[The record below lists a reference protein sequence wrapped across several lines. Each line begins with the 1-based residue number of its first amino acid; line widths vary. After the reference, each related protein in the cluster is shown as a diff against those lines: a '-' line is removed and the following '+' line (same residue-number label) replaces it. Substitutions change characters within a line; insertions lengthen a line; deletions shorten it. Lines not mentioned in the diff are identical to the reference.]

1 MSRRRSV
8 MYGFLALIMFLSTI
22 LLPLS
27 SVISSGVASAHEGE
41 EHGHKILAI
50 SKTTGFRH
58 ASIDQGAKIALPE
71 MAKKY
76 GFEIDF
82 TENTA
87 DINAANLA
95 KYDVVF
101 FVSTT
106 GNFSDWG
113 LTDQQKQDFM
123 NFIKS
128 GKGYVGAHSATDT
141 GYDWQEYGDLTGAY
155 FSHHPWTQTVKFNV
169 EDSNNPA
176 TAHLG
181 PSWTALE
188 EVYYFKENPRDKG
201 KHILLSLDMNS
212 NGVTGGPFEDHP
224 NAWCSPVQNGRM
236 FYTALGHHP
245 ETWFKED
252 FQQHLLGGL
261 KYAWGEANDTDC
273 DQSSPKG
280 GLQKVSLVKGTI
292 ASPVGIDI
300 SKSGEIF
307 VISLFGKVYTVS
319 QEGDTKEILNIPT
332 NLEGEHGL
340 LGLALDPDFESNHY
354 IYLYYTNPVKT
365 AEGKLINNVA
375 RFTYENGVIS
385 ANTEKNL
392 LKVTS
397 DVTCCHQAG
406 YLKFGPDGKL
416 YLTIGDNNSP
426 TQGPQTRS
434 LQTSQNLD
442 DMRGKILRFNKD
454 GSASNDNPYFTG
466 QGGARDYVY
475 AWGFRN
481 PYRISFDTTKGNGK
495 TIIYEGDVG
504 PDGTFANGS
513 NGDYDEF
520 NAVTAPGQNFGW
532 PYGIGDKVYNKKD
545 YAGANNLNEI
555 NDALYAE
562 KFATTKKPIA
572 FYPYTNDPI
581 WGTGGRTALAGPVYD
596 YTGPNAIPG
605 LKGKFLAYD
614 FTRNWV
620 KAVTTDDNGE
630 IVKVEDFLSGMLA
643 PIDMKLGP
651 DGALYIAEFG
661 KSWESDEDDG
671 ITKVFYGQLH
681 RNPVIKAK
689 ASAVSGKTPLTV
701 NFDTTGTSDLDGDTI
716 AFAWNFGDGTTSRD
730 ANPSHT
736 YSINGNYDVTLTVT
750 NGSGKF
756 SVWNTKITVG
766 NTAPVVKI
774 TSPANG
780 SFFTNGETITA
791 TAFATDDEDGPIACD
806 KIQWSVNLLHDAHYH
821 PFPGTTGCTPTIT
834 LFDDGHGP
842 EAKIAWNIAA
852 TVTDNGAPGTTPL
865 SSSDSITFKN
875 KRIHAEDFD
884 ATGGASPTAP
894 ADQGVKTESTSDMYG
909 GKNVGFTERNDW
921 FMFKHIDINNI
932 KKMYFRMASESNSL
946 NMEVRL
952 DSPTGEKIAT
962 AAAPTTKGWQNWTT
976 ISSDVVQPA
985 HNLDAAQADF
995 HDLYFFFPAGGNN
1008 INWIQF
1014 AYAGDA
1020 APTEKDVCNANCSGG
1035 PGTSLP
1041 DVSGSYSRTGWA
1053 ATASHSGNQDPA
1065 ANGIDGKQTTRWSTG
1080 VDAAPDMWYQIDMG
1094 KVQKVDRIVVDH
1106 GSQWPAAD
1114 VSKHP
1119 DYFRGYDLQ
1128 VSMDGK
1134 TWTTVASKDSSWNKL
1149 VVDEKFKA
1157 MDARYIKMVNKGSA
1171 KGFWLSIHEMYV
1183 FPPSGG
1189 GTTYDTT
1196 GALNRTNWAA
1206 KASHGENFNSNGTP
1220 PDDPKS
1226 CLKCAFDGDLFSR
1239 WTTGTPMKAGMW
1251 YQVDLGAATNI
1262 SRVLVDFGSLWT
1274 TEQQP
1279 KHPDYFRGYNIQVS
1293 LDGTNWTSVASAD
1306 TYSEYVVDKSFAAVN
1321 ARYVR
1326 IENTK
1331 DDTTNSWYAS
1341 IHELYVFPAKS
1352 SDATLK
1358 SITWNGKPLSGFSPE
1373 IYSYQVVLPAGTTA
1387 VPEVGA
1393 AANHEKAT
1401 FAVQAAPAIPGTTT
1415 VLVTAEN
1422 GSTQSYEVNFV
1433 FVSAPASQLTG
1444 PADVHSGQSFDLTY
1458 SLSNLKQKVYAQDLT
1473 FSYDSTQLEFVSA
1486 DGVRDDI
1493 IVVDKGVKQNQIRII
1508 IANLAGDKATGD
1520 VLKLHF
1526 RAKVTSQVT
1535 SSAVTLTNVVLA
1547 NGEGEEIHVEGSSYS
1562 VQIHGVDKA
1571 SLRSLI
1577 AEAQS
1582 KHDAAVE
1589 GTNSG
1594 QYPVGSKAVLQAAID
1609 QAKAVADNAE
1619 AAQEQVEQAVTEL
1632 AAALQVFTASVN
1644 ISKPGDLTGDGRYSI
1659 GDLAIM
1665 AAAYGKTSADPDW
1678 NLYKYADLNN
1688 DGIVDILDLAALARL
1703 ILE

>member
-1 MSRRRSV
+1 M
-8 MYGFLALIMFLSTI
+8 MYGFLALVMFLSTI

-27 SVISSGVASAHEGE
+27 SVLSSGVASAHEGE
-41 EHGHKILAI
+41 EHGHKVLAI

-58 ASIDQGAKIALPE
+58 ASIDQGAKVALPE

-82 TENTA
+82 TENAA

-155 FSHHPWTQTVKFNV
+155 FSNHPWTQTVKFNV

-261 KYAWGEANDTDC
+261 KYAWGEATDTDC

-340 LGLALDPDFESNHY
+340 LGIALDPDFDSNHY

-365 AEGKLINNVA
+365 AEGQLINNVS
-375 RFTYENGVIS
+375 RFTYENGGIS
-385 ANTEKNL
+385 GNTEKNL

-406 YLKFGPDGKL
+406 HLKFGPDGKL
-416 YLTIGDNNSP
+416 YLTIGDNNTP

-434 LQTSQNLD
+434 FQTSQNLD

-454 GSASNDNPYFTG
+454 GSASNDNPFFTG

-504 PDGTFANGS
+504 PDGTFAGGS

-520 NAVTAPGQNFGW
+520 NAITAPGQNFGW

-581 WGTGGRTALAGPVYD
+581 WGQGGRTALAGPVYD

-671 ITKVFYGQLH
+671 ISKVFYGQLH

-689 ASAVSGKTPLTV
+689 ASVVSGKTPLTV
-701 NFDTTGTSDLDGDTI
+701 NFDTTGTTDLDGDTI
-716 AFAWNFGDGTTSRD
+716 SFAWNFGDGTTSQD

-736 YSINGNYDVTLTVT
+736 YSVNGNYDVTLTVT
-750 NGSGKF
+750 NGTGKF
-756 SVWNTKITVG
+756 SVWNTKISAG

-774 TSPANG
+774 TSPATG

-791 TAFATDDEDGPIACD
+791 SAFATDEEDGPIACD

-821 PFPGTTGCTPTIT
+821 PFPGATGCTPTFT

-852 TVTDNGAPGTTPL
+852 TVTDNGATGTTPL
-865 SSSDSITFKN
+865 TSSASVTFKN
-875 KRIHAEDFD
+875 KRLHAADFA
-884 ATGGASPTAP
+884 ATGGNAPTSP
-894 ADQGVKTESTSDMYG
+894 ADQGVKTEDTQDMYG
-909 GKNVGFTERNDW
+909 GKNVGFTEANDW
-921 FMFKHIDINNI
+921 LMFKDIDMSTIN
-932 KKMYFRMASESNSL
+932 KMYFRMASDSANL
-946 NMEVRL
+946 NMEVHL
-952 DSPTGEKIAT
+952 DSPTGEKV
-962 AAAPTTKGWQNWTT
+962 AAIKEATTKGWQNWKTF
-976 ISSDVVQPA
+976 SSDVTHVP
-985 HNLDAAQADF
+985 HNVMKNALSITNNVYGESITNNVYGQSENNETITNNVYGKLMTANLAVVADNSDF
-995 HDLYFFFPAGGNN
+995 HDVYFVFPQGGNN

-1014 AYAGDA
+1014 ASLGDA
-1020 APTEKDVCNANCSGG
+1020 APTEGYVCNKDCG
-1035 PGTSLP
+1035 P
-1041 DVSGSYSRTGWA
+1041 D
-1053 ATASHSGNQDPA
+1053 
-1065 ANGIDGKQTTRWSTG
+1065 
-1080 VDAAPDMWYQIDMG
+1080 
-1094 KVQKVDRIVVDH
+1094 
-1106 GSQWPAAD
+1106 
-1114 VSKHP
+1114 
-1119 DYFRGYDLQ
+1119 
-1128 VSMDGK
+1128 
-1134 TWTTVASKDSSWNKL
+1134 
-1149 VVDEKFKA
+1149 
-1157 MDARYIKMVNKGSA
+1157 
-1171 KGFWLSIHEMYV
+1171 
-1183 FPPSGG
+1183 G
-1189 GTTYDTT
+1189 GTGGNPTYDPK
-1196 GALNRTNWAA
+1196 GALSRTNWVA
-1206 KASHGENFNSNGTP
+1206 KASHGENFNTNGTP

-1226 CLKCAFDGDLFSR
+1226 CLNCAFDGELFSR
-1239 WTTGTPMKAGMW
+1239 WSTGTVMKAGMW
-1251 YQVDLGAATNI
+1251 YQVDLGADTNI

-1274 TEQQP
+1274 TAQQA
-1279 KHPDYFRGYNIQVS
+1279 KHPDYFRGYQIQVS
-1293 LDGTNWTSVASAD
+1293 TDAENWTTVASAD
-1306 TYSEYVVDKSFAAVN
+1306 TNTDYVVDKTFGEVK

-1326 IENTK
+1326 IVNTK

-1341 IHELYVFPAKS
+1341 IHELYVF
-1352 SDATLK
+1352 
-1358 SITWNGKPLSGFSPE
+1358 
-1373 IYSYQVVLPAGTTA
+1373 
-1387 VPEVGA
+1387 
-1393 AANHEKAT
+1393 
-1401 FAVQAAPAIPGTTT
+1401 
-1415 VLVTAEN
+1415 
-1422 GSTQSYEVNFV
+1422 
-1433 FVSAPASQLTG
+1433 
-1444 PADVHSGQSFDLTY
+1444 
-1458 SLSNLKQKVYAQDLT
+1458 
-1473 FSYDSTQLEFVSA
+1473 
-1486 DGVRDDI
+1486 
-1493 IVVDKGVKQNQIRII
+1493 
-1508 IANLAGDKATGD
+1508 
-1520 VLKLHF
+1520 
-1526 RAKVTSQVT
+1526 
-1535 SSAVTLTNVVLA
+1535 
-1547 NGEGEEIHVEGSSYS
+1547 
-1562 VQIHGVDKA
+1562 
-1571 SLRSLI
+1571 
-1577 AEAQS
+1577 
-1582 KHDAAVE
+1582 
-1589 GTNSG
+1589 
-1594 QYPVGSKAVLQAAID
+1594 
-1609 QAKAVADNAE
+1609 
-1619 AAQEQVEQAVTEL
+1619 L
-1632 AAALQVFTASVN
+1632 AAAPGKNWTFTTFPRGGGNDASNPSDVN
-1644 ISKPGDLTGDGRYSI
+1644 HVIDGKMNTRWDTGEYQKPGEWFQVNMGAVSTINEVVLDASGHTQDYPRGYIIEVSSDGQTWKKVAENANNTDVKVVATFSPVNAQYVKITQTGSSTANYWSIDEMDIKVTDQPVVELDAVLTSDAAGRILSAGDEVKVTVSAKDAKKLFASKLMLTYDASKLEYVSSALNSQFGKEGDTAVLVRKEETGKLSMVLTALGDFQGFDGNVGLVDITFKLKADGAATLSKGSDFSDVNGKLTQLKEDKIIAFVLTNPDVDNDGKLTVADLV
-1659 GDLAIM
+1659 AV
-1665 AAAYGKTSADPDW
+1665 AKAFGKTSFDPR
-1678 NLYKYADLNN
+1678 YDLNH
-1688 DGIVDILDLAALARL
+1688 DGVVNIEDIAFVARKL
-1703 ILE
+1703 LE